1 MAKSY
6 VKIQKK
12 RMRQMPPN
20 TKRTAELTNVA
31 NMLMVKLLNLTKDL
45 EKIETVYQMDPDE
58 VRIQAEMLESMTKE
72 ISKSKHW
79 DADGELVGDVGNGHS
94 DQVFIDSGEISSYLC
109 DDPDAKCRKHW
120 IRSNEKLDKFFN
132 HGVHHNTRG

>member
-45 EKIETVYQMDPDE
+45 EKIETV
-58 VRIQAEMLESMTKE
+58 
-72 ISKSKHW
+72 
-79 DADGELVGDVGNGHS
+79 
-94 DQVFIDSGEISSYLC
+94 
-109 DDPDAKCRKHW
+109 
-120 IRSNEKLDKFFN
+120 
-132 HGVHHNTRG
+132 